1 VKRIGLRLLV
11 LYLLL
16 AVIGRF
22 IEGMGVVECGC
33 KPDCW
38 CKRPGLS
45 LFRWVIP
52 PRLHHLWSAEEKEAL
67 EKAALASP

>member
-1 VKRIGLRLLV
+1 MKRIVVRLLS

-22 IEGMGVVECGC
+22 MEQVGAVECGC

-45 LFRWVIP
+45 VFRWVIP
-52 PRLHHLWSAEEKEAL
+52 GRHHHRWTAEEKEAL
-67 EKAALASP
+67 AQAASA